1 MGKRFVSVLLT
12 VFVIGF
18 VILPKE
24 LATAAAT
31 EKSNKDANVRDC
43 EWHNG
48 EYTCNYEYDLSDN
61 DAKDIAYVYQIF
73 L

>member
-12 VFVIGF
+12 LFVIGI

-31 EKSNKDANVRDC
+31 EKSTKDANVKDC

-48 EYTCNYEYDLSDN
+48 EYTCNYDWSDN
-61 DAKDIAYVYQIF
+61 DAKDLAYVYQILF
-73 L
+73 